1 MGIVFC
7 QNSFIGELFWHSR
20 IYGYDF
26 SEILQIYGYT
36 FEKFLRIYGYT
47 FEKFLRIYGWYF
59 YDLNGTTPYL
69 GNSNYPPPPGPYL
82 RKRQLSSEKSS
93 INPLNLDITG
103 KKVDCTFRSDAILS
117 CPEETRLKVGC
128 AETPPISRLSK

>member
-7 QNSFIGELFWHSR
+7 QISFIGELFWHSR

-26 SEILQIYGYT
+26 QKFSRFMGIL
-36 FEKFLRIYGYT
+36 LRNFSGFMGGT

-69 GNSNYPPPPGPYL
+69 GNSSYPPG
-82 RKRQLSSEKSS
+82 
-93 INPLNLDITG
+93 
-103 KKVDCTFRSDAILS
+103 A
-117 CPEETRLKVGC
+117 
-128 AETPPISRLSK
+128 

>member
-36 FEKFLRIYGYT
+36 FEKFLRIYG
-47 FEKFLRIYGWYF
+47 WYF

-69 GNSNYPPPPGPYL
+69 GNSSYPLPPG
-82 RKRQLSSEKSS
+82 
-93 INPLNLDITG
+93 
-103 KKVDCTFRSDAILS
+103 
-117 CPEETRLKVGC
+117 
-128 AETPPISRLSK
+128 ISRALTLAAVTLECNPVII